1 MSMKA
6 NGKAI
11 DYSGSGNAAA
21 DKGSNRSHPASHVIS
36 ANRFNLMMFR
46 DITYGPQEAELR
58 FRLLHFWEAR
68 VPVKNTL
75 LGLEL
80 LLIDEQGTVIKG
92 FITPGRINKFR
103 PRLRKGA
110 LYSLVNFYG
119 SRSNGEFRVAA
130 HNVTVSFAHHSELS
144 VIEDSPVAFPENHFR
159 FYSYEEFEANCDAK
173 GDLYDVVG
181 HMKLVNGQSMIGK
194 PTIEVSE
201 VATSRRMVVHIQ
213 PHEGPVMKLYL
224 WDNAAIEFCQKFR
237 AFESPPSV
245 VLVTT
250 VNPKRLGGTL
260 ALSSMSSSRVF
271 FDGDVQPTR
280 DYLAWLVSHPDVVN
294 QVNAEVVTKRETAT
308 IGEIFAYMKQESA
321 KPAFFECTA
330 TIDDVVHDAAW
341 YYIGCGGCK
350 TKATRGATSL
360 MCGKC
365 GKNDITGEA
374 QYLAKLSVYD
384 KSEEAVFVLL
394 GDAGTELTG
403 KPAAE
408 LVRNYFEANEDKEAG
423 THVPVPE
430 ALLSTVGQ
438 THHFSVKVSQHNLS
452 GKSRSLTV
460 TKILPLPAPPTE
472 EPLLTADG
480 DGVILEGSEGSATMG
495 AKELGDGT
503 EFGNSKRVKRGD

>member
-1 MSMKA
+1 MDREARMSF
-6 NGKAI
+6 
-11 DYSGSGNAAA
+11 
-21 DKGSNRSHPASHVIS
+21 V
-36 ANRFNLMMFR
+36 
-46 DITYGPQEAELR
+46 
-58 FRLLHFWEAR
+58 LLH
-68 VPVKNTL
+68 
-75 LGLEL
+75 
-80 LLIDEQGTVIKG
+80 
-92 FITPGRINKFR
+92 ITSPSPSLTPLSF
-103 PRLRKGA
+103 PSLRTA
-110 LYSLVNFYG
+110 ML
-119 SRSNGEFRVAA
+119 
-130 HNVTVSFAHHSELS
+130 
-144 VIEDSPVAFPENHFR
+144 HFR

-213 PHEGPVMKLYL
+213 RHEGPVMKLYL
-224 WDNAAIEFCQKFR
+224 WNDAAIEFCQKFR

-250 VNPKRLGGTL
+250 VNPKLLGGTL

-280 DYLAWLVSHPDVVN
+280 DYLAWLVSHPDVAN
-294 QVNAEVVTKRETAT
+294 QVNAEVVTKREAAT
-308 IGEIFAYMKQESA
+308 IGEIFAYMKQDSA
-321 KPAFFECTA
+321 KPTFFECTA

-341 YYIGCGGCK
+341 YYIGCSSCK
-350 TKATRGATSL
+350 SKATRGATSL

-394 GDAGTELTG
+394 GDAGSELTG
-403 KPAAE
+403 KPASE
-408 LVRNYFEANEDKEAG
+408 LANGDKEAG
-423 THVPVPE
+423 TQVPVPQ

-438 THHFSVKVSQHNLS
+438 THHFSVKVSEHNLS
-452 GKSRSLTV
+452 GKSRSITV
-460 TKILPLPAPPTE
+460 TKILHLPAPPTE
-472 EPLLTADG
+472 EPLPTADG
-480 DGVILEGSEGSATMG
+480 DGVILEGSEDSETMG

-503 EFGNSKRVKRGD
+503 EFGNNKRIKRGD

>member
-144 VIEDSPVAFPENHFR
+144 VIEDSP
-159 FYSYEEFEANCDAK
+159 
-173 GDLYDVVG
+173 
-181 HMKLVNGQSMIGK
+181 SMIGK

-213 PHEGPVMKLYL
+213 PHE
-224 WDNAAIEFCQKFR
+224 
-237 AFESPPSV
+237 
-245 VLVTT
+245 
-250 VNPKRLGGTL
+250 
-260 ALSSMSSSRVF
+260 
-271 FDGDVQPTR
+271 
-280 DYLAWLVSHPDVVN
+280 LVSHPDVVN

-321 KPAFFECTA
+321 KPAFCECTA

-408 LVRNYFEANEDKEAG
+408 LVRNYFETRKLELMCLFQKLYLAQLGRHTISVSKFHNTISRKKQIATDYQDSAFTCSTDRG
-423 THVPVPE
+423 TI
-430 ALLSTVGQ
+430 AS
-438 THHFSVKVSQHNLS
+438 
-452 GKSRSLTV
+452 
-460 TKILPLPAPPTE
+460 
-472 EPLLTADG
+472 ADG
-480 DGVILEGSEGSATMG
+480 DGVILEGSRVTATMG

>member
-6 NGKAI
+6 NGKPLTTQVR
-11 DYSGSGNAAA
+11 NAAA

-68 VPVKNTL
+68 VRVLLHQEESTSSVPVKKRCSL
-75 LGLEL
+75 QFGEL
-80 LLIDEQGTVIKG
+80 LWIEKQCLLH
-92 FITPGRINKFR
+92 F
-103 PRLRKGA
+103 
-110 LYSLVNFYG
+110 
-119 SRSNGEFRVAA
+119 GE
-130 HNVTVSFAHHSELS
+130 
-144 VIEDSPVAFPENHFR
+144 PFR
-159 FYSYEEFEANCDAK
+159 FYSIEEFEANCDAK
-173 GDLYDVVG
+173 GDLYEYDWETN
-181 HMKLVNGQSMIGK
+181 HR
-194 PTIEVSE
+194 VSE

-365 GKNDITGEA
+365 GKNDITGRLGK
-374 QYLAKLSVYD
+374 YLAKLSVYD

-403 KPAAE
+403 KPVLSWPMKTRKLE
-408 LVRNYFEANEDKEAG
+408 LMCLFQKLYLAQFAF
-423 THVPVPE
+423 T
-430 ALLSTVGQ
+430 
-438 THHFSVKVSQHNLS
+438 
-452 GKSRSLTV
+452 
-460 TKILPLPAPPTE
+460 APSIE

-480 DGVILEGSEGSATMG
+480 DGVILEGSEVTATMG

-503 EFGNSKRVKRGD
+503 EFGNDKRVKRGD